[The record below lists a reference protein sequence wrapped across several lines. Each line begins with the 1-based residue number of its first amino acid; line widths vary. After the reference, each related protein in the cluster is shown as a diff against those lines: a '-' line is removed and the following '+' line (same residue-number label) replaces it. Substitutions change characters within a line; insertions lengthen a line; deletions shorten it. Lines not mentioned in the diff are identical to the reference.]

1 MRVDAHQH
9 FWNYD
14 PVRDA
19 WINEAM
25 SVLRRDF
32 TPKDLAPE
40 LAAHR
45 IDSTIV
51 VQVDQSEAETHFM
64 LDLAEKHSHIGA
76 VVGWVDFRAPNIRER
91 LSYFSKFPKL
101 RGFRHIVQNEPDD
114 RYLLREDFL
123 RGIACLGE
131 FDFLYEVLIFPKQL
145 PAAVEF
151 VAKFPKQPFVLNHIA
166 KPLIKAKEIDFWSK
180 HMRALAAAPNIS
192 CKVSGMIT
200 EADWKNWRPEDLRP
214 YLDVVFEAFGPDR
227 LLFGSDWP
235 VCMLAGTYDQVT
247 RLLEDYVR
255 DLPQTER
262 DKLFG
267 DNAARIYGVKP
278 AGAKA
283 QR

>member
-1 MRVDAHQH
+1 MRIDAHQH

-19 WINEAM
+19 WISEEM
-25 SVLRRDF
+25 SVIRRDF

-51 VQVDQSEAETHFM
+51 VQVDQSEAETLFM

-91 LSYFSKFPKL
+91 LQYFSQFPKL

-123 RGIACLGE
+123 RGITALGE

-145 PAAVEF
+145 PAAIEF
-151 VAKFPKQPFVLNHIA
+151 VAKFPKQLFVLNHIA
-166 KPLIKAKEIDFWSK
+166 KPLIKAKEIDTWAR

-214 YLDVVFEAFGPDR
+214 YLDVVFDAFEPDR

-235 VCMLAGTYDQVT
+235 VCMLAGTYTQVT

-255 DLPQTER
+255 NRPQSEK

-267 DNAARIYGVKP
+267 DNAARIYRVQP

-283 QR
+283 QG